1 MNNRH
6 KTLLA
11 AVAVCAIMLPATRI
25 NAATPRPMN
34 ITNVSGAARIQQG
47 LPCGNNLD
55 VTTPIVR
62 GYMGISWTQKTR
74 GEVLVDLGRLSM
86 FLSPF
91 HADASCNG
99 VGGAV
104 DFREIGVELAS
115 AIRFQAQPIGGRDS
129 MVMRFSIP
137 KEKFLIYESVI
148 DGAAARQTQSRYR
161 RPSADVTGLIDL
173 RRQTVQLHVVLTPEL
188 RFRAGCVDER
198 CAIDETHIGTVTTDV
213 RGGDFSGTPPPAVT
227 CRPARQANSFEVS
240 ASDNASIAL
249 GTFAL
254 ANNEVILLLPS
265 NEPGVRL
272 IPSTGGGIR
281 QFQAGPGEAFI
292 IARSAANVAA
302 MAYCR

>member
-115 AIRFQAQPIGGRDS
+115 AIRFPAQPIDRDS

-137 KEKFLIYESVI
+137 KEKFLIYESVV
-148 DGAAARQTQSRYR
+148 DGAAAQQTQSRYR

-173 RRQTVQLHVVLTPEL
+173 RRGTVQLQVVLTPEL
-188 RFRAGCVDER
+188 HFRAGCVDGR
-198 CAIDETHIGTVTTDV
+198 CAIDEKHTGIVTADI
-213 RGGDFSGTPPPAVT
+213 RGGDFSSTPPPSTAGQPGRRT
-227 CRPARQANSFEVS
+227 
-240 ASDNASIAL
+240 ASSD
-249 GTFAL
+249 
-254 ANNEVILLLPS
+254 
-265 NEPGVRL
+265 RK
-272 IPSTGGGIR
+272 
-281 QFQAGPGEAFI
+281 
-292 IARSAANVAA
+292 
-302 MAYCR
+302 